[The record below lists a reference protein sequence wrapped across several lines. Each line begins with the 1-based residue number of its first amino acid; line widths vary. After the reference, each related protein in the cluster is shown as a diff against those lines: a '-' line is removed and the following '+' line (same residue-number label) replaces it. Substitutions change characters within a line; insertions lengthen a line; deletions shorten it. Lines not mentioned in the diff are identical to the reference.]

1 MHHGLAPDLDAGGPH
16 QAGIEGLHRRLLKI
30 PWWMID
36 PSADQPSSSKGV
48 QVVALDEE
56 MLEGAFPVG
65 RQMAFEPDVLEACHQ
80 MRLRVACVAGG
91 DRPLPLE
98 VGCAFVSEAEIW
110 KHYEEINKG
119 FYIHNDDE

>member
-1 MHHGLAPDLDAGGPH
+1 M
-16 QAGIEGLHRRLLKI
+16 LH
-30 PWWMID
+30 D
-36 PSADQPSSSKGV
+36 V
-48 QVVALDEE
+48 
-56 MLEGAFPVG
+56 AFPVG

-91 DRPLPLE
+91 DRALPLE